1 MFKRLAHE
9 AVAGAAEP
17 GKSWNSLGQA
27 GGTPAAQ
34 GMGMEPVANYQIHS
48 LYQGYRGNVLKWARQ
63 LLHND
68 QAAEDATQE
77 VFLRLLDANER
88 MLRHPEPVA
97 WLYRVTTNFC
107 LNRLRDEKRRTR
119 LIARNLPANDQRGSD
134 AETRALVADILRHVP
149 TDLQE
154 IAVYYHADGMTC
166 DEIAELVGVSRRTI
180 GNRLVAFQT
189 VASSAMGNA

>member
-1 MFKRLAHE
+1 
-9 AVAGAAEP
+9 
-17 GKSWNSLGQA
+17 
-27 GGTPAAQ
+27 
-34 GMGMEPVANYQIHS
+34 MEPIASGNIHS

-77 VFLRLLDANER
+77 VFLRLLDDNER

-107 LNRLRDEKRRTR
+107 LNRLRDEKRRSR

-134 AETRALVADILRHVP
+134 AETRALVVDILKHVP

-180 GNRLVAFQT
+180 GNRLVAFQS
-189 VASSAMGNA
+189 VASSATGNA